1 MKLLIV
7 DDSSI
12 VRRSIQ
18 RLLDAAGITEI
29 DQARNGVE
37 AVELFTQKRHDA
49 ITLDITMPQMDGLTC
64 VDELVKIHPDARIL
78 IISALADKATAIHA
92 VKRGA
97 SGFICKP
104 FTADDLNE
112 AFKELISED

>member
-18 RLLDAAGITEI
+18 KILDDAHITEV
-29 DQARNGVE
+29 DQAKNGVE
-37 AVELFTQKRHDA
+37 AVEMFLKKRHDA
-49 ITLDITMPQMDGLTC
+49 VTLDITMPQMDGLIC
-64 VDELVKIHPDARIL
+64 VEELIKINPDARVL
-78 IISALADKATAIHA
+78 IISALADKSTAIDA

-104 FTADDLNE
+104 FTQNDLMD
-112 AFKELISED
+112 AFKELIS

>member
-12 VRRSIQ
+12 VRRSIE
-18 RLLDAAGITEI
+18 LMLTTHGITEV
-29 DQARNGVE
+29 DQARDGE
-37 AVELFTQKRHDA
+37 QAVQLFREKRHDA
-49 ITLDITMPQMDGLTC
+49 VTLDITMPKMDGLTC
-64 VDELVKIHPDARIL
+64 VEELVKINPEARIL
-78 IISALADKATAIHA
+78 VISALADKATAIDS

-104 FTADDLNE
+104 FTTEELNE
-112 AFKELISED
+112 VFHELIS

>member
-18 RLLDAAGITEI
+18 KVLDASNITEV
-29 DQARNGVE
+29 DQAKNGLE
-37 AVELFTQKRHDA
+37 ALEIFRLKHHDA
-49 ITLDITMPQMDGLTC
+49 VTLDITMPVMDGLIC
-64 VDELVKIHPDARIL
+64 VEELIKINPDARIL
-78 IISALADKATAIHA
+78 IISALADKATAIDA

-104 FTADDLNE
+104 FTSNDLADC
-112 AFKELISED
+112 FQELIS

>member
-18 RLLDAAGITEI
+18 KILDDKHITEI
-29 DQARNGVE
+29 DQAKNGVE
-37 AVELFTQKRHDA
+37 AVELFRLNKHDVV
-49 ITLDITMPQMDGLTC
+49 TLDITMPLMDGLIC
-64 VDELVKIHPDARIL
+64 VEELIKINPDARVL
-78 IISALADKATAIHA
+78 IISALADKATAIDA

-104 FTADDLNE
+104 FTGNDLID
-112 AFKELISED
+112 AFQELIS

>member
-18 RLLDAAGITEI
+18 KLLGDAGITEI
-29 DQARNGVE
+29 DQAKNGVE
-37 AVELFTQKRHDA
+37 AVELFRLKQHDA
-49 ITLDITMPQMDGLTC
+49 VTLDITMPQMDGLVC
-64 VDELVKIHPDARIL
+64 VEELTKINPDARIL
-78 IISALADKATAIHA
+78 IISALADKSTAIDA

-104 FTADDLNE
+104 FTSEDLNE
-112 AFKELISED
+112 AFKELIS